1 MEFLFGFLGAVAA
14 MLLFF
19 TGVFAGWKL
28 RKLDDDR
35 AHPVTAEQLT
45 PEQRRQLQEEREA
58 LDALHSY
65 NMDTAYG
72 TPPHRKE

>member
-1 MEFLFGFLGAVAA
+1 MEFVLGFAGAFAFFLLFGA
-14 MLLFF
+14 
-19 TGVFAGWKL
+19 GVFCGWTVREHTGK
-28 RKLDDDR
+28 
-35 AHPVTAEQLT
+35 VTAEQLT

>member
-1 MEFLFGFLGAVAA
+1 MEFLLGFAGAFAFF
-14 MLLFF
+14 LLFGA
-19 TGVFAGWKL
+19 GVFCGWKV
-28 RKLDDDR
+28 REHTGK
-35 AHPVTAEQLT
+35 VTAEQLT

-65 NMDTAYG
+65 NTDTAYG

>member
-1 MEFLFGFLGAVAA
+1 MEFLLGFAGAFAFF
-14 MLLFF
+14 LLFGA
-19 TGVFAGWKL
+19 GVFCGWKV
-28 RKLDDDR
+28 REHTGK
-35 AHPVTAEQLT
+35 VTAEQMT

-65 NMDTAYG
+65 STDTAYG

>member
-1 MEFLFGFLGAVAA
+1 MEFLLGFAGAFAFF
-14 MLLFF
+14 LLFGA
-19 TGVFAGWKL
+19 GVFCGWKV
-28 RKLDDDR
+28 REHTGK
-35 AHPVTAEQLT
+35 VTAEQLT